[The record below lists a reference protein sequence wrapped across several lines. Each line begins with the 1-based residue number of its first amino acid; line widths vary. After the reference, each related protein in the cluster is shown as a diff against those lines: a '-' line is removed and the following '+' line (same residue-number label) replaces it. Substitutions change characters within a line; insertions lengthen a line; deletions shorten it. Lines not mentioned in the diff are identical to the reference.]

1 MRNTM
6 LVLLVVAGCQAGTDH
21 VAMRLDQ
28 ADAEG
33 VRGAWTAPDGRV
45 VTFASRVRAAN
56 VYEVRFDLGGGAF
69 GTDVDW
75 NTYVADPRAPAG
87 WTMTAADR
95 VRMGEL
101 ARALEEEV
109 GNGDAVSDNLLRQAN
124 LWAKHPEGRLVLTQI
139 VADRVRGWTTLCNGT
154 SYRTFNWTWGSTAK
168 SEYLKYGPGETSN
181 PCRARCGGGCTAAW
195 GTSAWTV
202 DCGRHDRCEQYGGSG
217 ANSQCNDELTSAGDD
232 FSFAPNCSY

>member
-6 LVLLVVAGCQAGTDH
+6 VVLLMVAVGCQAGTETG
-21 VAMRLDQ
+21 ALRLEQ

-33 VRGAWTAPDGRV
+33 VRGSWTAPDGRT
-45 VTFASRVRAAN
+45 VTFSSRVRSADVFEA
-56 VYEVRFDLGGGAF
+56 RFDLGGGVF

-75 NTYVADPRAPAG
+75 NTYVADPRAPEG

-101 ARALEEEV
+101 ARALEEQV
-109 GNGDAVSDNLLRQAN
+109 GNGDPVSDNLVRQAN
-124 LWAKHPEGRLVLTQI
+124 LWARHPEGKLVLTQI

-154 SYRTFNWTWGSTAK
+154 SYRTFNWTWGSTSK
-168 SEYLKYGPGETSN
+168 SEYLKYGPGETAN
-181 PCRARCGGGCTAAW
+181 PCRGRCGAGCNGV

-217 ANSQCNDELTSAGDD
+217 VNSQCNDEFVSASDD
-232 FSFAPNCSY
+232 YSFAGNCSY